1 MKVQTPCTPE
11 DHQQAPAAVVNNE
24 AEVAEYTSGDFPAD
38 ESPKEL
44 NVPAARV
51 IMKLMYCARM
61 ARPDLLRT
69 ISFLAR
75 YLTKWTEDTDNRLHK
90 LMVYVQNSLAYRM
103 YAWNDQSS
111 ADGPYNLRVYSDSDF
126 AGCSQT
132 QRSTTGSIVF
142 LSRAGSKIPLSYLS
156 KRQGCVSHSTPE
168 AEIVAMD
175 TTIRLLALPLAS
187 VVDEVFGAT
196 KIQIMGDN
204 QGMRC
209 ALRTSRNPTLR
220 HLARTRRVSVAWLH
234 EQHQRE
240 DFEFSYI
247 DTDNM
252 AADMFTTS
260 IPNPQKWCEARK
272 SISVFSS
279 MEELHDAVRA
289 SRPASAAFV
298 SSP

>member
-1 MKVQTPCTPE
+1 
-11 DHQQAPAAVVNNE
+11 
-24 AEVAEYTSGDFPAD
+24 
-38 ESPKEL
+38 
-44 NVPAARV
+44 
-51 IMKLMYCARM
+51 
-61 ARPDLLRT
+61 
-69 ISFLAR
+69 
-75 YLTKWTEDTDNRLHK
+75 
-90 LMVYVQNSLAYRM
+90 M

-175 TTIRLLALPLAS
+175 TTIRLLALPLTSIA
-187 VVDEVFGAT
+187 DEVFGAT

-204 QGMRC
+204 QGMLC
-209 ALRTSRNPTLR
+209 VIRTGRNPTMR
-220 HLARTRRVSVAWLH
+220 HLARTHRVSVAWLH

-247 DTDNM
+247 DTDSM
-252 AADMFTTS
+252 AADMFTQS
-260 IPNPQKWCEARK
+260 ILIHRGGARHANQSVSFQAWKSCTTPFARAGPPRPHWRHRPCSHVSPQSW
-272 SISVFSS
+272 V
-279 MEELHDAVRA
+279 L
-289 SRPASAAFV
+289 
-298 SSP
+298 